1 MRLDPGAA
9 MLRIG
14 KAALCELIPHH
25 GTMCLLDGVEQWD
38 DTSILCTTASHRE
51 LTNPLRRDGRL
62 EAICGLEY
70 AAQAMAVHVGL
81 LEQGKERRLTVG
93 YLGAVKN
100 LMLRVTRL
108 DDVTGDLTA
117 QATRLVGEV
126 NCFIYAFRVSVGRET
141 VLDGRASIFLKYL
154 DHRS

>member
-1 MRLDPGAA
+1 

-14 KAALCELIPHH
+14 KAKLGRLIPHH
-25 GTMCLLDGVEQWD
+25 GTMCLLDTVERWD
-38 DTSILCTTASHRE
+38 KTGILCTTASHRDA
-51 LTNPLRRDGRL
+51 TNPLRRDNRL

-81 LEQGKERRLTVG
+81 LGQGKERRLTVG

-100 LMLRVTRL
+100 LMLRATRL
-108 DDVTGDLTA
+108 DDVKGDLTI

-126 NCFIYAFRVSVGRET
+126 DCFIYAFRVSVGREEF
-141 VLDGRASIFLKYL
+141 LDGRASIFLKYL
-154 DHRS
+154 DHQS

>member
-1 MRLDPGAA
+1 

-14 KAALCELIPHH
+14 KAALCQLIPHH
-25 GTMCLLDGVEQWD
+25 GTMCLLNTVEWWD
-38 DTSILCTTASHRE
+38 EASILCTTASHRDA
-51 LTNPLRRDGRL
+51 TNPLRRDNRL

-81 LEQGKERRLTVG
+81 LDQGKERRLTVG

-100 LMLRVTRL
+100 LMLQATRL
-108 DDVTGDLTA
+108 DDVKGDLTV

-126 NCFIYAFRVSVGRET
+126 NGFIYAFRVSAEQQEL
-141 VLDGRASIFLKYL
+141 LDGRASIFLKYL
-154 DHRS
+154 DHSL